1 MVARL
6 IRSLVCAIAVS
17 MVASAAFTPR
27 SAWAADALTQAMWR
41 GDVDTALGIVR
52 ERISAND
59 GDLDAHIQY
68 IDLLSSV
75 GFARA
80 VAEEYRARA
89 LAAPESAEA
98 WALLGRAEP
107 DATASLDAFQR
118 ALKLNPNLAPA
129 WVGKAGVQRALGR
142 AVGAVESYEAAVALD
157 PTQAE
162 AWTGLAQ
169 AWLALGD
176 GGSALA
182 AARKGLEAAAD
193 DPSVWLLVATLAADE
208 ALTVLDSASQ
218 RHPEISQIWAA
229 LGRARFDAQQ
239 FESASEAYSR
249 ALALAPQD
257 AAAIRVE
264 RALADEIRSGAL
276 DMTGAAVIL
285 DIREVASRD
294 LTLALAALGALAE
307 EQPQS
312 GQVRLVY
319 GNLLRAIGNHGEAEK
334 QLKAARDLMPDDAD
348 AWSALGSFYLDR
360 HRAAEAR
367 PLLEQAARNRP
378 NDAVLAVAAAVAAG
392 EAGDAKASEA
402 GLRAAIQAFP
412 NSVGPALG
420 LARLLAT
427 AGRGDEALDVLTDA
441 LRAQRQVDLVL
452 ALASLAGELGRS
464 AEVVPRLQALADET
478 GDPRLK
484 AAAEGIRKSSPPS
497 PKGSLGPTEGRP

>member
-6 IRSLVCAIAVS
+6 FRSLLVAVAVS
-17 MVASAAFTPR
+17 CVASTGLISG

-41 GDVDTALGIVR
+41 GDVDAALGIVR

-59 GDLDAHIQY
+59 ADVDAHIQY

-89 LAAPESAEA
+89 LASPESADA

-107 DATASLDAFQR
+107 DATASLDAFDQ
-118 ALKLNPNLAPA
+118 ALKRNPNHAAA

-142 AVGAVESYEAAVALD
+142 AVGAVESYETAVSLD
-157 PTQAE
+157 PSQAE
-162 AWTGLAQ
+162 GWTGLAQ

-176 GGSALA
+176 GNSALA
-182 AARKGLEAAAD
+182 AARKGLEAAPD
-193 DPSVWLLVATLAADE
+193 DPSVWLLLATLAPDE
-208 ALTVLDSASQ
+208 AVTVLDAASV

-229 LGRARFDAQQ
+229 LGRARFDAKQL
-239 FESASEAYSR
+239 EAASEAYAR
-249 ALALAPQD
+249 ALSLKPQD

-294 LTLALAALGALAE
+294 LTLALAALGTLTE

-312 GQVRLVY
+312 GQVHLVY
-319 GNLLRAIGNHGEAEK
+319 GNLLRAVGNHGEAEK

-360 HRAAEAR
+360 HRPAEAR

-378 NDAVLAVAAAVAAG
+378 DDAVLAVAAAVAAG
-392 EAGDAKASEA
+392 EAGDAKASEES
-402 GLRAAIQAFP
+402 LRAAIVAFP
-412 NSVGPALG
+412 DSVGPSLG
-420 LARLLAT
+420 LARLLAST
-427 AGRGDEALDVLTDA
+427 GRGDEALNVLTDA

-452 ALASLAGELGRS
+452 ALASLAGELGRTS
-464 AEVVPRLQALADET
+464 EVVPRLQALATET

-484 AAAEGIRKSSPPS
+484 AAAEGIRKSLGATESS
-497 PKGSLGPTEGRP
+497 SLDATQPHP